1 MDLPISTDL
10 GPDVRYAGITPGK
23 DWVLRLWKQLSSVLT
38 PPPNTDNGGPAAYL
52 KPQTTPTHPM
62 GDVVGGI

>member
-23 DWVLRLWKQLSSVLT
+23 D
-38 PPPNTDNGGPAAYL
+38 
-52 KPQTTPTHPM
+52 
-62 GDVVGGI
+62 